1 MTMSTSLDI
10 LKNAL
15 LLETRGRAFYSK
27 VAEQA
32 ENQAVKK
39 FFNAMAAEE
48 AQHIAILSE
57 QFKTFQAHQRFTPG
71 DYKTAGSQ
79 VASQVLTTELKG
91 QIAAAAFEAAAI
103 SAAIAMEEKAIA
115 VYAGQKQAAS
125 DAEEKALY
133 GWLADW
139 EREHLNFLVTL
150 DREIKETVWNDNSFW
165 PF

>member
-1 MTMSTSLDI
+1 MSTSLDI

-15 LLETRGRAFYSK
+15 LLETRGQAFYHK

-48 AQHIAILSE
+48 EQHIAILSQ
-57 QFKTFQAHQRFTPG
+57 QFKAFQANQRFTPG
-71 DYKTAGSQ
+71 DYKTGGSQ
-79 VASQVLTTELKG
+79 IASQVLTTELKG

-115 VYAGQKQAAS
+115 VYAEQKQAAS
-125 DAEEKALY
+125 DAGEKALY

-139 EREHLNFLVTL
+139 EREHLKFLVTL

>member
-1 MTMSTSLDI
+1 MSNSLDI

-15 LLETRGRAFYSK
+15 LLETRGRTFYHT

-32 ENQAVKK
+32 ENPAVKK

-48 AQHIAILSE
+48 AQHIEILTE
-57 QFKTFQAHQRFTPG
+57 QFKALQAHQRFTAGNYPN
-71 DYKTAGSQ
+71 TGSQ
-79 VASQVLTTELKG
+79 MASQVLTAELRG

-103 SAAIAMEEKAIA
+103 SAAIAMEEKAVA
-115 VYAGQKQAAS
+115 VYAGQQQAAS
-125 DAEEKALY
+125 DEEEKALY
-133 GWLADW
+133 GWLAEW
-139 EREHLNFLVTL
+139 EREHLNFLVAL

>member
-1 MTMSTSLDI
+1 MDTSLEI

-48 AQHIAILSE
+48 AQHITILTE
-57 QFKTFQAHQRFTPG
+57 QFRAFQAHQRFTPG
-71 DYKTAGSQ
+71 DYASAGSQ
-79 VASQVLTTELKG
+79 VASQVLTAELKG

-115 VYAGQKQAAS
+115 VYAGQQQAAS

>member
-1 MTMSTSLDI
+1 MSTSLDI

-15 LLETRGRAFYSK
+15 LLETRGRTFYHT

-32 ENQAVKK
+32 ENPAVKK

-48 AQHIAILSE
+48 AQHIEILTE
-57 QFKTFQAHQRFTPG
+57 QFKALQAHQRFAPG
-71 DYKTAGSQ
+71 NYPTAGSQ
-79 VASQVLTTELKG
+79 VASQVLTAELKG

-103 SAAIAMEEKAIA
+103 SAAIAMEEKAVA
-115 VYAGQKQAAS
+115 VYAGRQQAAS

-133 GWLADW
+133 GWLAAW
-139 EREHLNFLVTL
+139 ERDHLDFLVTL

>member
-15 LLETRGRAFYSK
+15 LLETRGQAFYHK

-48 AQHIAILSE
+48 EQHIAILSQ
-57 QFKTFQAHQRFTPG
+57 QFKAFQSHQRFTPG
-71 DYKTAGSQ
+71 DYKTGGSQ
-79 VASQVLTTELKG
+79 IASQVLTTELKG

-115 VYAGQKQAAS
+115 VYAGQEKAAS

-133 GWLADW
+133 GWLAGW
-139 EREHLNFLVTL
+139 EREHLKFLVTL